1 MASLQINQATID
13 SVADRIVNARQ
24 LHGKDSAYAIGLN
37 AGIEML
43 LGTDV
48 DTAKQIRAKVLE
60 LESDKAPVQ
69 SPRPSAPAPVVK
81 EHAEKAP
88 QGDDDATPLAENTWI
103 RGDVKWFNNDKG
115 YGFIS
120 TDANT
125 DVFVHWRDISSW
137 DRSLTQGDPVEF
149 MVTKTAKG
157 FQAINVMKP
166 GGEGAE
172 DEKAAEGSAETA
184 QPGDG
189 SEAGPAVAPPVV
201 QGDAPV
207 ETPPSTSDAAEP
219 AATEPEATPQTAP
232 IAVDE
237 GSEPAESPQPQP
249 SADVNAG
256 GSGDTQNG

>member
-1 MASLQINQATID
+1 
-13 SVADRIVNARQ
+13 
-24 LHGKDSAYAIGLN
+24 
-37 AGIEML
+37 
-43 LGTDV
+43 
-48 DTAKQIRAKVLE
+48 
-60 LESDKAPVQ
+60 
-69 SPRPSAPAPVVK
+69 
-81 EHAEKAP
+81 
-88 QGDDDATPLAENTWI
+88 
-103 RGDVKWFNNDKG
+103 
-115 YGFIS
+115 
-120 TDANT
+120 
-125 DVFVHWRDISSW
+125 
-137 DRSLTQGDPVEF
+137 

-219 AATEPEATPQTAP
+219 AATEPEATAQTAP

-237 GSEPAESPQPQP
+237 GSEPAESPQP